1 MSKTLIHNIGTI
13 LSGAFENPILA
24 GDTVCTDGDKIVFI
38 GNRADAPALDY
49 TLDID
54 ANGLT
59 LCPGIIDAHAHPPL
73 ANYLE
78 AYKAYDWVDNYAG
91 AGITSLVS
99 LGGHNFADAAG
110 DVVSAK
116 AQAIYSKYYWDH
128 NHPSFAKIH
137 AGTVMLQ
144 HGMTDSDFA
153 ELAAQGVHVVGE
165 IGMSDVK
172 DVEEAARLVA
182 MAKAHGFVTT
192 LHCAAPCTADGVAY
206 TYEEI
211 ERIAPDVL
219 TAVNGDPTPLDDET
233 IKKLVQRGKYW
244 FD

>member
-59 LCPGIIDAHAHPPL
+59 LCPGIIDAHAPPPL

-99 LGGHNFADAAG
+99 LGGHNFAGAAG

-137 AGTVMLQ
+137 AGTGRLKVNNPNVPQDTEIKFILDMDLSM
-144 HGMTDSDFA
+144 GGSTPCG
-153 ELAAQGVHVVGE
+153 LAA
-165 IGMSDVK
+165 
-172 DVEEAARLVA
+172 AALE
-182 MAKAHGFVTT
+182 T
-192 LHCAAPCTADGVAY
+192 LHGHSSRVFEGAITDRLRDAMG
-206 TYEEI
+206 
-211 ERIAPDVL
+211 R
-219 TAVNGDPTPLDDET
+219 
-233 IKKLVQRGKYW
+233 
-244 FD
+244 

>member
-49 TLDID
+49 ALDID

-99 LGGHNFADAAG
+99 LGGHNFAGAAG

-137 AGTVMLQ
+137 AGTVML
-144 HGMTDSDFA
+144 S
-153 ELAAQGVHVVGE
+153 
-165 IGMSDVK
+165 
-172 DVEEAARLVA
+172 
-182 MAKAHGFVTT
+182 
-192 LHCAAPCTADGVAY
+192 TA
-206 TYEEI
+206 
-211 ERIAPDVL
+211 
-219 TAVNGDPTPLDDET
+219 
-233 IKKLVQRGKYW
+233 
-244 FD
+244 

>member
-13 LSGAFENPILA
+13 LSGDFENPILA

-91 AGITSLVS
+91 AASRVLSASAGITLPVPPGTSS
-99 LGGHNFADAAG
+99 PPRRR
-110 DVVSAK
+110 
-116 AQAIYSKYYWDH
+116 
-128 NHPSFAKIH
+128 PSIP
-137 AGTVMLQ
+137 
-144 HGMTDSDFA
+144 S
-153 ELAAQGVHVVGE
+153 
-165 IGMSDVK
+165 
-172 DVEEAARLVA
+172 
-182 MAKAHGFVTT
+182 TT
-192 LHCAAPCTADGVAY
+192 GITTTPPSPRSTP
-206 TYEEI
+206 
-211 ERIAPDVL
+211 ER
-219 TAVNGDPTPLDDET
+219 
-233 IKKLVQRGKYW
+233 
-244 FD
+244 